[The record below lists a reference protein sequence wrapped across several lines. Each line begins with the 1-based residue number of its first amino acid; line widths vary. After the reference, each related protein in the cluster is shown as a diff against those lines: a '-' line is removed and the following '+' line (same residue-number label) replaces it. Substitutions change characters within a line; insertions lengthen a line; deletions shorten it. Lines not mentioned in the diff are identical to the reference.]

1 MADRPTL
8 ADLAAN
14 PALAAEVALDRIP
27 ELLGEMERL
36 RATLWARLALRI
48 NRPPGEDHL
57 LVITDAAARLGS
69 KEWLCR
75 HGDRLP
81 FRCCGSPAASS
92 APAWCLGTAYPCA
105 ARSPSSARGAV
116 AGLWRPSA
124 SGKRKRRLPP
134 HTSRR
139 ASDSPASRRAWKS

>member
-1 MADRPTL
+1 MPGEVTQQTAF
-8 ADLAAN
+8 
-14 PALAAEVALDRIP
+14 ALVAVWWQFVP
-27 ELLGEMERL
+27 V
-36 RATLWARLALRI
+36 
-48 NRPPGEDHL
+48 PGEDHL

-134 HTSRR
+134 PTSRR
-139 ASDSPASRRAWKS
+139 ASD